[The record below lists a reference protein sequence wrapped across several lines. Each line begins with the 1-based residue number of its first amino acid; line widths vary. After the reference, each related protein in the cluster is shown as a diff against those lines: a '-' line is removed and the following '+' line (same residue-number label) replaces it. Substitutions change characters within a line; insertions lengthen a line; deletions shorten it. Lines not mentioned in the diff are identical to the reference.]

1 MPEHSKLKI
10 FAGSSNPELAE
21 KICQDLDI
29 KLGKCDLSRFSDGE
43 IYFQIK
49 DNVRGRDVFVVQTTC
64 TPVDEHLMELLL
76 MMDALRRASAKR
88 ITAVLPYYGY
98 SRQDRKDRPRVP
110 ISAKLVAS
118 LLVTGGANRV
128 LTIDLHAAQI
138 QGFFDIPVDHL
149 YGRPVLVEYLKSL
162 RLPSLTV
169 ISPDAGGVERSRALA
184 KRLGAPLAIIDKRR
198 EGPNITEV
206 MRVIGAVR
214 GQTCL
219 IIDDMVDTA
228 GTLVK
233 GVEAL
238 INKGAASVYACC
250 THAVLSGSAVDR
262 INDSSLKELVVT
274 DSIPL
279 TPKAQACD
287 KIRQLSVSNLLA
299 QAIESIHNESSVSR
313 LFR

>member
-118 LLVTGGANRV
+118 LLVTAGANRV

>member
-1 MPEHSKLKI
+1 MSEHSKLKI

-43 IYFQIK
+43 IYLQIK

-76 MMDALRRASAKR
+76 MMDALRRASARR

-118 LLVTGGANRV
+118 LLVTAGANRV

-250 THAVLSGSAVDR
+250 THAVLSDSAVDR

>member
-43 IYFQIK
+43 IHFQIK

-76 MMDALRRASAKR
+76 MMDALRRASARR

-118 LLVTGGANRV
+118 LLVTAGANRV

>member
-43 IYFQIK
+43 IYLQIK

-76 MMDALRRASAKR
+76 MIDALRRASARR

-118 LLVTGGANRV
+118 LLVTAGANRV

-198 EGPNITEV
+198 EGPNVTEV

>member
-1 MPEHSKLKI
+1 MPEHSKLKV

-43 IYFQIK
+43 IYLQIK

-76 MMDALRRASAKR
+76 MMDALRRASARR

-118 LLVTGGANRV
+118 LLVTAGANRV

-184 KRLGAPLAIIDKRR
+184 KRLGAPLAILDKRR

-206 MRVIGAVR
+206 TRVIGAVR

-238 INKGAASVYACC
+238 INQGAASVYACC

>member
-43 IYFQIK
+43 IYLQIK

-76 MMDALRRASAKR
+76 MMDALRRASARR

-118 LLVTGGANRV
+118 LLVTAGANRV

>member
-43 IYFQIK
+43 ICLQIK

-76 MMDALRRASAKR
+76 MMDALRRASARR

-118 LLVTGGANRV
+118 LLVTAGANRV

>member
-118 LLVTGGANRV
+118 LLVTAGANRV

-219 IIDDMVDTA
+219 ISDDMVDTA